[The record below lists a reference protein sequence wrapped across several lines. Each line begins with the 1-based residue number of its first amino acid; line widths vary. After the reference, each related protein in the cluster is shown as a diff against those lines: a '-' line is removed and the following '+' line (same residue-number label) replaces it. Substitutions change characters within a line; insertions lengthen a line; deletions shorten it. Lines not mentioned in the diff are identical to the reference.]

1 VKRLVLVLAFAAACG
16 GDDDAVAPDAFP
28 LEPTFASLRANVFGP
43 KCAAPCH
50 SAIDP
55 PGGLDLATDPYAAL
69 VGVDAAGRF
78 CRDMGLVRV
87 VPGDAAASLAYQKI
101 IAKRDD
107 TDPVCGEGMPQGSR
121 PALSDDEIAAIE
133 QWIADGAMP

>member
-1 VKRLVLVLAFAAACG
+1 MKRLLLVVVLAGCGG
-16 GDDDAVAPDAFP
+16 GDDDAAAPDALP

-78 CRDMGLVRV
+78 CRDLGLVRV

-101 IAKRDD
+101 IAKREGD
-107 TDPVCGEGMPQGSR
+107 DPVCGEGMPQGSR
-121 PALSDDEIAAIE
+121 PALSDEEIAAIE
-133 QWIADGAMP
+133 QWIAAGAMP